1 MIALLLAVLCA
12 GLANGCRKK
21 PSPSRPPPRVDYRLE
36 KVVFKIADTELRV
49 DVTQVGTNS
58 LTMVNLHEDERTSV
72 QAARVIQE
80 KYGGRL
86 IQLVHA
92 GVRRPTFLLG
102 GNHFNFD
109 PNRIYSPAGLNAT
122 IHAGDPV
129 PVPQE
134 AYTAV
139 GDYAAQF
146 VEYFKLGEQ
155 RALIALH
162 NNEEEQYSIRSYLPG
177 APLEADTG
185 EIFTNPAADPDD
197 FYFVTDD
204 RFFRAFKEQGF
215 NVILQ
220 DNRIRRDDGSL
231 SVFSGRKGIPYINVE
246 AQNEHLE
253 EQVRMLEA
261 AVQAIGS
268 VVGKLE

>member
-92 GVRRPTFLLG
+92 GVRRSRP
-102 GNHFNFD
+102 
-109 PNRIYSPAGLNAT
+109 
-122 IHAGDPV
+122 
-129 PVPQE
+129 
-134 AYTAV
+134 
-139 GDYAAQF
+139 
-146 VEYFKLGEQ
+146 
-155 RALIALH
+155 
-162 NNEEEQYSIRSYLPG
+162 
-177 APLEADTG
+177 
-185 EIFTNPAADPDD
+185 
-197 FYFVTDD
+197 
-204 RFFRAFKEQGF
+204 
-215 NVILQ
+215 ILAK
-220 DNRIRRDDGSL
+220 
-231 SVFSGRKGIPYINVE
+231 FS
-246 AQNEHLE
+246 
-253 EQVRMLEA
+253 
-261 AVQAIGS
+261 
-268 VVGKLE
+268 